1 MPKLQGGLFEVP
13 LKREVKSTLY
23 YHLEN
28 IFEIMAKIE
37 IVLIYMVIKPDG
49 SFNDL

>member
-1 MPKLQGGLFEVP
+1 MPKLHGSINVP
-13 LKREVKSTLY
+13 LQREVKSTLY

-28 IFEIMAKIE
+28 IFKIMAKIE